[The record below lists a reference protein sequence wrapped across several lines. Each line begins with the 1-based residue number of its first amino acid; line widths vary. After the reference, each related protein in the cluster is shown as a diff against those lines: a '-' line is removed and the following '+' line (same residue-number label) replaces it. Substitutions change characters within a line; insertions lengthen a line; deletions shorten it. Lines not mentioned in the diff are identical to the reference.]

1 MPGDHTVTI
10 EDQRASLASL
20 AHGAKR
26 PVKKLEEMTS
36 VGVSWCGGV
45 RPARGADGTSAAMY

>member
-20 AHGAKR
+20 AHGAKK

-36 VGVSWCGGV
+36 VAQVIDHV
-45 RPARGADGTSAAMY
+45 DAATEKLTTQLY